1 MELNGKKIAKKKQ
14 VDFKVDVLKLKKSG
28 IHAGIEY
35 KYILDKTDAEKG
47 YNFYCYNSSEWNELQ
62 DWANKNTGSEKKRK
76 RVNFN
81 GEGLRN
87 MLRSEHIPYN
97 MFFPLAKLKKSN
109 HKLVKK
115 FLERLIPNIK
125 ISQINKIRIEY
136 VSELDK
142 KELLDDNT
150 SFDAYIEYS
159 NGNNKCG
166 LGIELKYTEKSYPYG
181 ATEEKRLFNKKSEY
195 NQLAK
200 KSDYFNCEFY
210 KLDKRELK
218 KIKQLW
224 RNHLLGIK
232 LVDIGELEE
241 FHSVHIYPKGNEY
254 QKQACDRYIKC
265 LSKKGE
271 QSFIPV
277 KFEKFVSDAHKT
289 FGNQNWIEY
298 LEKRYLF
305 ENKKNIL
312 E

>member
-14 VDFKVDVLKLKKSG
+14 VDFKTDVLKLKISG
-28 IHAGIEY
+28 THAGKEY

-47 YNFYCYNSSEWNELQ
+47 YNYYCYNSSEWNELQ
-62 DWANKNTGSEKKRK
+62 DWANKSTGHEKKRK

-87 MLRSEHIPYN
+87 MLCSQHIPYN
-97 MFFPLAKLKKSN
+97 MFFPLAKLQKTN
-109 HKLVKK
+109 PGLVKQ
-115 FLERLIPNIK
+115 FLEKLIPDIK
-125 ISQINKIRIEY
+125 ISQVSKIRIEY

-150 SFDAYIEYS
+150 SFDAYIEYTD
-159 NGNNKCG
+159 GNKKCG

-181 ATEEKRLFNKKSEY
+181 NTEEKRLFDEKSEY

-200 KSDYFNCEFY
+200 KSDCFNCEFY
-210 KLDKRELK
+210 KLDKRQLK

-232 LVDIGELEE
+232 LVDVGELEE
-241 FHSVHIYPKGNEY
+241 FHSVHIYPKGNKY

-265 LSKKGE
+265 LSIKGK
-271 QSFIPV
+271 QSFMPV
-277 KFEKFVSDAHKT
+277 NFERFISVAHDT

-298 LEKRYLF
+298 LDKRYLF
-305 ENKKNIL
+305 ENENNN
-312 E
+312 

>member
-14 VDFKVDVLKLKKSG
+14 VNFKTDVLKLKKSG
-28 IHAGIEY
+28 THAGKAY

-47 YNFYCYNSSEWNELQ
+47 YNFFCYNSIEWIELQ
-62 DWANKNTGSEKKRK
+62 DWANENTGKEKKRK
-76 RVNFN
+76 IVNFN

-97 MFFPLAKLKKSN
+97 MFFPLAKLQKTKPE
-109 HKLVKK
+109 LVKQ
-115 FLERLIPNIK
+115 FFERLIPNIK
-125 ISQINKIRIEY
+125 ISQISKLRIEY

-150 SFDAYIEYS
+150 SFDAYVEYNS
-159 NGNNKCG
+159 GNKKCG

-181 ATEEKRLFNKKSEY
+181 KTEEKRVFSGKSKY

-200 KSDYFNCEFY
+200 KSDYFNCEFH

-232 LVDIGELEE
+232 LVDIKELDE
-241 FHSVHIYPKGNEY
+241 FYSIHIYPNGNKY
-254 QKQACDRYIKC
+254 QKQACDNYIKY
-265 LSKKGE
+265 LSAIGK

-277 KFEKFVSDAHKT
+277 EFESFTSVAHDI
-289 FGNQNWIEY
+289 FGNQSWIEY
-298 LEKRYLF
+298 LERRYLF
-305 ENKKNIL
+305 DNN
-312 E
+312 

>member
-1 MELNGKKIAKKKQ
+1 MELSGKEIAKKKQ
-14 VDFKVDVLKLKKSG
+14 IDFKTNVLKLKKSG
-28 IHAGIEY
+28 VHAGKEY
-35 KYILDKTDAEKG
+35 KYILDKTDSEKG
-47 YNFYCYNSSEWNELQ
+47 YNFYCYNSPEWTLLQ
-62 DWANKNTGSEKKRK
+62 DWANKNTGQEKKGK

-97 MFFPLAKLKKSN
+97 MFFPLAQLQKSN
-109 HKLVKK
+109 HELVKK

-125 ISQINKIRIEY
+125 ISRISKIRIEY
-136 VSELDK
+136 VSEVDK
-142 KELLDDNT
+142 KDLLDDNT

-159 NGNNKCG
+159 DGNKKCG

-181 ATEEKRLFNKKSEY
+181 NTEEKRLFNEKSEY
-195 NQLAK
+195 NHLTK
-200 KSDYFNCEFY
+200 KCGYFNYEFY
-210 KLDKRELK
+210 KSDKRKLK

-232 LVDIGELEE
+232 LVDIGELEV
-241 FHSVHIYPKGNEY
+241 FHSVHIYPRGNKY
-254 QKQACDRYIKC
+254 QKQVCDEYIKC

-271 QSFIPV
+271 ESFIPV
-277 KFEKFVSDAHKT
+277 EFERFVSVAHDT

-305 ENKKNIL
+305 ENDNNS
-312 E
+312 